1 MSNDKPWNSPMP
13 DDQFARMRDILAA
26 PSPIGLE
33 AAMTEGVIVPQFE
46 AFMPDGW
53 AVHRFRGNAGVVID
67 TAPDDADRLT
77 VMVIGHADKIRLMVR
92 SIGEDGKL
100 WIDSDSFLPQTLL
113 GHEVT
118 IFSENPEKPGA
129 YRTIQGGTVEALG
142 AIHFAPADVRSGAVG
157 IRKQQLYVEL
167 QLTGDDRRKQ
177 VEAAGI
183 RPGDAILL
191 NRPIRRGFGPDSF
204 YGAYIDN
211 GYGCFATAEAARLLA
226 AGPALEHV
234 RVLFAFAAYEEI
246 GRFGSRVFAGELKP
260 DVVIGVDVNH
270 DFHSAPGVGEERY
283 TPLKMGRG
291 YTLAV
296 GAIVS
301 EYLNALFQESSRAAE
316 IPFQKSPVGRD
327 TGTDAMAGVLA
338 SIDAAAT
345 SIGVPIRNMHTISET
360 ANTRDVAASIHAIV
374 EVVRL
379 METRGLTADDFR
391 GGHPRLDS
399 ATPQAWTAPA
409 EETPSDS
416 KSGKSKARK
425 SK

>member
-1 MSNDKPWNSPMP
+1 MP

-46 AFMPDGW
+46 AFMPTGW

-67 TAPDDADRLT
+67 TAPDATDRLT
-77 VMVIGHADKIRLMVR
+77 VMVIGHADKIRMMVR
-92 SIGEDGKL
+92 SIGEDGKI
-100 WIDSDSFLPQTLL
+100 WIDSDSFLPQTLI
-113 GHEVT
+113 GHEVR
-118 IFSENPEKPGA
+118 IFSEDPASPGS
-129 YRTIQGGTVEALG
+129 YRVIEGGTVEALG
-142 AIHFAPADVRSGAVG
+142 AIHFAPPEVRSGSTG

-177 VEAAGI
+177 VEATGI
-183 RPGDAILL
+183 RPGDSILL
-191 NRPIRRGFGPDSF
+191 HRPIRRGFGPDSF
-204 YGAYIDN
+204 YGAYLDN
-211 GYGCFATAEAARLLA
+211 GYGCFATAEAARLIA
-226 AGPALEHV
+226 ADKALKHL

-270 DFHSAPGVGEERY
+270 DFDAAPGVSEERY
-283 TPLKMGRG
+283 TPLKMGKG

-301 EYLNALFQESSRAAE
+301 EQLNAFFQRSSTQAG
-316 IPFQKSPVGRD
+316 IPFQKSPSGRD

-345 SIGVPIRNMHTISET
+345 SIGVPIRNMHTISEA
-360 ANTRDVAASIHAIV
+360 ANTRDVVASIHGIV
-374 EVVRL
+374 EALRL
-379 METRGLTADDFR
+379 MEAEKVAADDFR
-391 GGHPRLDS
+391 KGHPRLDDAS
-399 ATPQAWTAPA
+399 TQGWLPA
-409 EETPSDS
+409 QDD
-416 KSGKSKARK
+416 KD
-425 SK
+425 